1 MLGTKIL
8 LTTISGIGGLVGYT
22 SLSIPNW
29 DPKNVWRIKSN
40 NKFYLS
46 LCSYRGTKSGNWVA
60 SDLWIYLTIKDKV
73 TDNIDTNTKL
83 ELWGEGYHWRGVGP
97 KVTQPP
103 TWREE
108 SLQEVVSG
116 GFGTQGRF
124 NWINDIDIKDENNVV
139 SRLGEV
145 GGGEENQTFGD
156 FIKCPDKLF
165 QFRQQLG
172 QKPKRIDG
180 DLKKIE
186 FSLSD
191 CRDSE
196 KQKGTKE
203 CSIKV
208 ALTKGSSSSEQL
220 EWKEFIPK
228 VIID

>member
-8 LTTISGIGGLVGYT
+8 LTSVISGVSGLVGYT

-46 LCSYRGTKSGNWVA
+46 LCSYRGEKSGNWVA

-83 ELWGEGYHWRGVGP
+83 ELWGEGYHWRGDGA

-103 TWREE
+103 TWRAE
-108 SLQEVVSG
+108 SLQELVRGS
-116 GFGTQGRF
+116 FGTQGRF
-124 NWINDIDIKDENNVV
+124 NWINDDGIDGEGRVT
-139 SRLGEV
+139 RLGEV
-145 GGGEENQTFGD
+145 GGGEENETFGSY
-156 FIKCPDKLF
+156 IRCPDKLF
-165 QFRQQLG
+165 QFSGSGRKEKGLNEF
-172 QKPKRIDG
+172 K
-180 DLKKIE
+180 
-186 FSLSD
+186 FSLD
-191 CRDSE
+191 NCKDGSE
-196 KQKGTKE
+196 RKGTKE

-208 ALTKGSSSSEQL
+208 ELTKGSSPSEQL
-220 EWKEFIPK
+220 EWKEFIPR